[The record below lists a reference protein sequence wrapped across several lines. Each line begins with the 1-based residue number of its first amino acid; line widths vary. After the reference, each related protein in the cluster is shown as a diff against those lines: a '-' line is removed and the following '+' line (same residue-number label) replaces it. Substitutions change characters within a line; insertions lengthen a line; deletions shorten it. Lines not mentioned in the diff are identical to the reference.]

1 MTALGRGAEWTVED
15 DVSGGASET
24 APDSGEQLHQV
35 MRQTVE
41 RVRGKVYNAIS
52 NIYMV
57 EAVDD
62 EGRPLVVE
70 LVRNV
75 ATKERNP
82 LLGQLRMGDSVLL
95 EKYHVNP
102 DDKFRPGNDWR
113 VVEIPPGKL

>member
-1 MTALGRGAEWTVED
+1 MRALGRGAERTVGD
-15 DVSGGASET
+15 DGMGVDRGQP

-35 MRQTVE
+35 MRQTLE

-95 EKYHVNP
+95 EKYPVNP
-102 DDKFRPGNDWR
+102 DDQFRPGNDWR
-113 VVEIPPGKL
+113 VVEITPGA